1 MAEVLVK
8 PKPKRFIARFWV
20 TYEDK
25 GWIKTC
31 ELEAKDI
38 YAAYRTAKQ
47 IADSSDYVEF
57 ASVDEAPPRKTF
69 LEWLSL
75 LFTPK
80 KGKTK

>member
-1 MAEVLVK
+1 MNPRK
-8 PKPKRFIARFWV
+8 SKPKRFIARFWV
-20 TYEDK
+20 TYEGK
-25 GWIKTC
+25 GWIKTI

-57 ASVDEAPPRKTF
+57 ASVDDAPPRKTF
-69 LEWLSL
+69 REWLSL
-75 LFTPK
+75 LFAPK